1 MKKLMQK
8 IVLTVLI
15 VLGAVVCFYYSII
28 GFIEIVNGPSEILST
43 VGKSGASSF
52 QIWQILSLL
61 AFIVGL
67 GLVAFLKQYW
77 KTR

>member
-1 MKKLMQK
+1 MMQK
-8 IVLTVLI
+8 IVLSVFI
-15 VLGAVVCFYYSII
+15 ALGAVVCFYYSII
-28 GFIEIVNGPSEILST
+28 GFIEMLNGPSEVGST

-52 QIWQILSLL
+52 QIWQMLSLL
-61 AFIVGL
+61 VFIVGL